1 MKKSIF
7 YLSVLA
13 VAATTLFACNKL
25 EVKQEAV
32 NEPQTV
38 TFNAGVA
45 PITKT
50 TFGALNVNK
59 YPTIWTENDA
69 NVKIAQ
75 NFSAGQDAAVTKVS
89 DSQATFAATF
99 SDDASGSYT
108 FYAVSPASAVVS
120 GVSSSYKS
128 WNLEIPTDQTPTTTG
143 PDEGAMIM
151 VASSSTVG
159 TFPTSVDL
167 SFTHL
172 TAYAKMSITNL
183 ALDGGDQI
191 ASVLI
196 TGSNNIA
203 YRYYYYVG
211 GDKVGTLEENSA
223 QNYITVHTTST
234 SNIWFACAPMAT
246 GTQLT
251 IAVTTANSKVY
262 TKSGINI
269 PSALAAGEVAVFN
282 VDFNGITAAEN
293 KVYNLVKNYTELTDG
308 SKVIISALGD
318 ADYAMGIMTSS
329 GNKFADRIATS
340 KSADDQTIT
349 NPGANVDVFTLEAG
363 TEDNTI
369 AFKGTNGYLYA
380 YSSTSN
386 EMSVQA
392 TNNANG
398 SWTPTIDTSTGETIL
413 KANGDK
419 TRCYIKYNADYNR
432 FSCYGS
438 TSALPN
444 VAVYKLVG
452 SGSSTQLYDNL
463 KLKQVTITAAS
474 GDDTGFTATWEKPD
488 NAPASGVTYTYT
500 LYQGTDATGT
510 LVVSSTVTDAL
521 TLTDATALSD
531 GQYYLTI
538 VASAT
543 GYTASAPAGRGF
555 TVATGGG
562 GATTWTHTF
571 VNTDNLSGTSV
582 VLSGKTWTPA
592 VTWKNAS
599 GYWGF
604 DATKGHQIGSK
615 NNPATAFTLS
625 SSDFTGTVTKVI
637 VNSSTASGGT
647 AKLKVYVNNVQW
659 GSEISLTASA
669 TDYTFTGSGSGE
681 IKIDYTNTAAAFY
694 IKSLSV
700 TTE

>member
-32 NEPQTV
+32 SEPQTV
-38 TFNAGVA
+38 TFNAGVS

-50 TFGALNVNK
+50 TFGALDVNK
-59 YPTIWTENDA
+59 YPTIWTDNDA

-75 NFSAGQDAAVTKVS
+75 NYSAGQDAAVTKVS
-89 DSQATFAATF
+89 DSQATFAASFTA
-99 SDDASGSYT
+99 DPSGSYT

-120 GVSSSYKS
+120 GVSSSYKN
-128 WNLEIPTDQTPTTTG
+128 WNLEIPTDQTSTATG
-143 PDEGAMIM
+143 PDEDAMIM
-151 VASSSTVG
+151 VASSSTVT

-172 TAYAKMSITNL
+172 TAYAKMSIINL

-211 GDKVGTLEENSA
+211 GENQGTLQENSA
-223 QNYITVHTTST
+223 QNSITVHTTSA
-234 SNIWFACAPMAT
+234 SNIWFACAPLAAE
-246 GTQLT
+246 TQLT

-282 VDFNGITAAEN
+282 VDFDDITAAET
-293 KVYNLVKNYTELTDG
+293 KVYSLVKNYSELTDG
-308 SKVIISALGD
+308 SKVIISALGE
-318 ADYAMGIMTSS
+318 ADYAMGIMTSD
-329 GNKFADRIATS
+329 NNFASHVATA
-340 KSADDQTIT
+340 KSADNQTIT
-349 NPGANVDVFTLEAG
+349 NPPATVDVFTLGVG
-363 TEDNTI
+363 TVDNTI
-369 AFKGTNGYLYA
+369 AFNGTNGYLYA
-380 YSSTSN
+380 SSSSKN
-386 EMSVQA
+386 YMSVQT
-392 TNNANG
+392 TNDANG
-398 SWTPTIDTSTGETIL
+398 SWTPTIKNNSTGEVIL
-413 KANGDK
+413 KANG
-419 TRCYIKYNADYNR
+419 TNRPYMRYNGSAAR
-432 FSCYGS
+432 FSCYS
-438 TSALPN
+438 TEGDN
-444 VAVYKLVG
+444 VAIYKLNG
-452 SGSSTQLYDNL
+452 SGSSTQLYDNSN
-463 KLKQVTITAAS
+463 LKQVTITDAS
-474 GDDTGFTATWEKPD
+474 GDNTGFTATWEKPS
-488 NAPASGVTYTYT
+488 NAPETGVTYTYT
-500 LYQGTDATGT
+500 LYEGTDATGT
-510 LVVSSTVTDAL
+510 FVVSGTVTDAL
-521 TLTDATALSD
+521 TLTNSTALSD

-538 VASAT
+538 IASAA
-543 GYTASAPAGRGF
+543 GYIASAPAGRGF
-555 TVATGGG
+555 TVAAGG

-615 NNPATAFTLS
+615 KNPATAFTLS

>member
-1 MKKSIF
+1 M
-7 YLSVLA
+7 SVLA

-32 NEPQTV
+32 SEPQTV
-38 TFNAGVA
+38 TFNAGVS

-50 TFGALNVNK
+50 TFGALDVNK
-59 YPTIWTENDA
+59 YPTIWTDNDA

-75 NFSAGQDAAVTKVS
+75 NYSAGQDAAVTKVS

-99 SDDASGSYT
+99 SDYASGSYT

-120 GVSSSYKS
+120 GVSSSYKN
-128 WNLEIPTDQTPTTTG
+128 WNLEIPTDQTSTATG
-143 PDEGAMIM
+143 PDEDAMIM
-151 VASSSTVG
+151 VASSSTVT

-172 TAYAKMSITNL
+172 TAYAKMSIINL

-211 GDKVGTLEENSA
+211 GENQGTLQENSA
-223 QNYITVHTTST
+223 QNSITVHTTSA
-234 SNIWFACAPMAT
+234 SNIWFACAPLAAE
-246 GTQLT
+246 TQLT

-282 VDFNGITAAEN
+282 VDFDDITAAET
-293 KVYNLVKNYTELTDG
+293 KVYSLVKNYSELTDG

-318 ADYAMGIMTSS
+318 TDYAMGIMTS
-329 GNKFADRIATS
+329 GNNYASHVATT
-340 KSADDQTIT
+340 KSADNQTIT
-349 NPGANVDVFTLEAG
+349 NPPATVDVFTLGVG
-363 TEDNTI
+363 TVDNTI
-369 AFKGTNGYLYA
+369 AFNGTNGYLYA
-380 YSSTSN
+380 SSSGSN
-386 EMSVQA
+386 YMSVQT

-398 SWTPTIDTSTGETIL
+398 SWTPTIKNNSTGEVIL
-413 KANGDK
+413 KANG
-419 TRCYIKYNADYNR
+419 TNNPYMRYNGSADR
-432 FSCYGS
+432 FSCYS
-438 TSALPN
+438 TEGDN
-444 VAVYKLVG
+444 VAIYKLNG

-463 KLKQVTITAAS
+463 KLKQVTITDAS
-474 GDDTGFTATWEKPD
+474 GDNTGFTATWEKPS
-488 NAPASGVTYTYT
+488 NAPETGVTYTYT
-500 LYQGTDATGT
+500 LYEGTDATGT
-510 LVVSSTVTDAL
+510 FVVSGTVTDAL

-604 DATKGHQIGSK
+604 NETKGHQIGSK

>member
-32 NEPQTV
+32 SEPQTV
-38 TFNAGVA
+38 TFNAGVS

-50 TFGALNVNK
+50 TFGALDVNK

-75 NFSAGQDAAVTKVS
+75 NFSAGIDAAVTKVS
-89 DSQATFAATF
+89 DSQATFAASFTA
-99 SDDASGSYT
+99 DPSGSYT

-120 GVSSSYKS
+120 GVNSSFKS
-128 WNLEIPTDQTPTTTG
+128 WHLEIPTDQTSTATG
-143 PDEGAMIM
+143 PDEDAMIM
-151 VASSSTVG
+151 VASSSTVS

-172 TAYAKMSITNL
+172 TAYAKMSIINL

-191 ASVLI
+191 SSVLI

-211 GDKVGTLEENSA
+211 GEKIGTFEETSYA
-223 QNYITVHTTST
+223 QNSITVHTTSA
-234 SNIWFACAPMAT
+234 SNIWFACAPMAAGT
-246 GTQLT
+246 GLT
-251 IAVTTANSKVY
+251 IAVTTTNSKVY
-262 TKSGINI
+262 TKTGINI

-282 VDFNGITAAEN
+282 VDFNGISADET
-293 KVYNLVKNYTELTDG
+293 KVYSLVKNYSELTDG
-308 SKVIISALGD
+308 SKVIISALGE
-318 ADYAMGIMTSS
+318 ADYAMGIMTSD
-329 GNKFADRIATS
+329 NNFASHVATA
-340 KSADDQTIT
+340 KSADNQTIT
-349 NPGANVDVFTLEAG
+349 NPPATVDVFTLGVG
-363 TEDNTI
+363 TVDNTI
-369 AFKGTNGYLYA
+369 AFNGTNGYLYA
-380 YSSTSN
+380 SSSSKN
-386 EMSVQA
+386 YMSVQT
-392 TNNANG
+392 TNDANG
-398 SWTPTIDTSTGETIL
+398 SWTPTIKNNSTGEVIL
-413 KANGDK
+413 KANG
-419 TRCYIKYNADYNR
+419 TNNPYMRYNGSAER
-432 FSCYGS
+432 FSCYS
-438 TSALPN
+438 TEGDN
-444 VAVYKLVG
+444 VAIYKLNG

-463 KLKQVTITAAS
+463 KLKQVTITDAS
-474 GDDTGFTATWEKPD
+474 GDNTGFTATWEKPS
-488 NAPASGVTYTYT
+488 NAPETGVTYTYT
-500 LYQGTDATGT
+500 LYEGTDATGT
-510 LVVSSTVTDAL
+510 FVVSGTVTDAL

-592 VTWKNAS
+592 ATWKNAS

-604 DATKGHQIGSK
+604 DATKGRQIGSRK
-615 NNPATAFTLS
+615 NPATAFT
-625 SSDFTGTVTKVI
+625 
-637 VNSSTASGGT
+637 
-647 AKLKVYVNNVQW
+647 
-659 GSEISLTASA
+659 
-669 TDYTFTGSGSGE
+669 
-681 IKIDYTNTAAAFY
+681 
-694 IKSLSV
+694 
-700 TTE
+700 